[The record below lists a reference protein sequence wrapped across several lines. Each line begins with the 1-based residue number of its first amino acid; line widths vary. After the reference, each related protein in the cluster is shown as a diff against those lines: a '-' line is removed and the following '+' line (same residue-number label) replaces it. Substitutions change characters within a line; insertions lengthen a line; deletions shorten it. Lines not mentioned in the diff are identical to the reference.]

1 MSLRLDRIK
10 SKRGFA
16 LIEVLV
22 AVAVAGLI
30 MAALMR
36 AFTAVWGGAT
46 AVRENAEAMMLA
58 QTVLAGVTRNAL
70 TEGERDGNAGRYRW
84 VMTTTQ
90 PTGVKPPRPTAEEGQ
105 PQPIGKLYRIVVVVA
120 APSGRRTS
128 LETYRIAA
136 AAR

>member
-36 AFTAVWGGAT
+36 AF
-46 AVRENAEAMMLA
+46 
-58 QTVLAGVTRNAL
+58 
-70 TEGERDGNAGRYRW
+70 
-84 VMTTTQ
+84 
-90 PTGVKPPRPTAEEGQ
+90 
-105 PQPIGKLYRIVVVVA
+105 
-120 APSGRRTS
+120 
-128 LETYRIAA
+128 
-136 AAR
+136 